1 MIKIYNSIKLL
12 EKYAQNLKKGL
23 PEDIFYFVGR
33 LTPYVNVDLIIRCPI
48 NGVLLTWRNDKF
60 SGKGWHIPGGIIRFK
75 EKIKE
80 RIKKVGKNE
89 LGIKIYKFKGPIEIN
104 EIIVNQKERSHF
116 ISLLFECYVQKKEKK
131 KLDEIIKNNKNM
143 KFFKKKPKNFLKIQ
157 EIYKD
162 YF

>member
-1 MIKIYNSIKLL
+1 MIKISKSINLL
-12 EKYAQNLKKGL
+12 EKYVQKPTKGL

-33 LTPYVNVDLIIRCPI
+33 LTPYINVDLIIRCPI

-80 RIKKVGKNE
+80 RIKKVGINE
-89 LGIKIYKFKGPIEIN
+89 LGIKINNFEGPVEIN

-116 ISLLFECYVQKKEKK
+116 ISLLFECFIQKKEKK
-131 KLDEIIKNNKNM
+131 KLNEIIKKNKNM
-143 KFFKKKPKNFLKIQ
+143 KFFKKKPKKFLKIQ

>member
-1 MIKIYNSIKLL
+1 M
-12 EKYAQNLKKGL
+12 

-33 LTPYVNVDLIIRCPI
+33 LTPYINVDLIIRCPI

-80 RIKKVGKNE
+80 RIKKVGINE
-89 LGIKIYKFKGPIEIN
+89 LGIKINNFKGPVEIN

-116 ISLLFECYVQKKEKK
+116 ISLLFECFIQKKE
-131 KLDEIIKNNKNM
+131 
-143 KFFKKKPKNFLKIQ
+143 
-157 EIYKD
+157 
-162 YF
+162 

>member
-12 EKYAQNLKKGL
+12 EKYAQKPTKGL

-104 EIIVNQKERSHF
+104 EIIVYNCFLSA
-116 ISLLFECYVQKKEKK
+116 INKK
-131 KLDEIIKNNKNM
+131 K
-143 KFFKKKPKNFLKIQ
+143 KKKN
-157 EIYKD
+157 
-162 YF
+162 